1 MIIACP
7 ACKTRYAVPDSA
19 IGEEGRVVRCAKCR
33 HSWFQD
39 GPEASA
45 PAPQAPAPQAS
56 PGAPPV
62 AAPAPSDAATADII
76 RQLREELL
84 RSAPERHTPEQAAP
98 TGDRPSPPAPR
109 VAAGSGQGSAAALPE
124 AAPAVA
130 QSPLP
135 EVAPHEPPREVM
147 PWLHSPSDLPSSD
160 PLDAEQDGEQ
170 DYPSRF
176 AYHPPFR
183 PRRNPAR
190 LWTIA
195 VVIFALVAFGAMGV
209 VAKYGL
215 PQWAPLSRSTF
226 AAGPSDLTLDF
237 PPNRQDRRTLPNGT
251 EYFGVSGR
259 ITNVG
264 KERRVVPTLLIVLR
278 DEHNRIVYSWEVT
291 PPKGVLAPGE
301 SMPVIEA
308 VTDIPRAAK
317 FAEIGWK
324 RA

>member
-39 GPEASA
+39 GPEAAAPAAPPAPPPASA
-45 PAPQAPAPQAS
+45 PA
-56 PGAPPV
+56 
-62 AAPAPSDAATADII
+62 SDPATADLV

-84 RSAPERHTPEQAAP
+84 RSPPQRHTPEQAAP
-98 TGDRPSPPAPR
+98 AAQPPSPPAQR
-109 VAAGSGQGSAAALPE
+109 VVPDSEAAAAPE
-124 AAPAVA
+124 AAPSVA
-130 QSPLP
+130 QKPPLD
-135 EVAPHEPPREVM
+135 EAPREASSERM
-147 PWLHSPSDLPSSD
+147 PWLHSPSDPQADDS
-160 PLDAEQDGEQ
+160 ENGQDGEQ

-215 PQWAPLSRSTF
+215 PQWAPLARSTF

-251 EYFGVSGR
+251 EYFGVSGS
-259 ITNVG
+259 ITNAG

-278 DEHNRIVYSWEVT
+278 DEQNRIVYSWEVT
-291 PPKGVLAPGE
+291 PPKSVLAPGE

-324 RA
+324 RS